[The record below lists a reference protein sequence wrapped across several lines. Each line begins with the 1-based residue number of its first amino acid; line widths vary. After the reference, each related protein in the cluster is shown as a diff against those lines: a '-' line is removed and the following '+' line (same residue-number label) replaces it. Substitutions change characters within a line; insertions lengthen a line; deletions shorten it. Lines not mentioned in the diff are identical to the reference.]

1 MLIGVDHGNKQIK
14 TVHCNPFVSG
24 LKQSVTRPFGQN
36 VLRYQNTYYTLS
48 TERIPYR
55 KDKTEDDRFFILT
68 LFALAGE
75 IEARGAYSS
84 EVQRIQLAVG
94 LPPAHFGAQVERFT
108 QYFRQ
113 RGVIEFEMQGKPYS
127 IYIEDAAC
135 FPQAYAAA
143 ATMLHTL
150 VEEPKAVILDIGG
163 FTADYLLMKNGEI
176 DLTSCD
182 SLENGVILLYNKVR
196 SKVNSELDLLLD
208 EGDVDAILMGKKTQ
222 YPDAAIRLTEQMAQ
236 EFINDLF
243 STLRERMLDLQYC
256 KVVFVGGGAI
266 LLKRQIE
273 TSGKVGTPFS
283 YRKSMQ
289 MRMAMSICTGLKQQ
303 AGDGMGEK
311 KERGR
316 FTLRFNEGDPIH
328 ETAIGLLE
336 LQSPRTKAQ
345 YVANA
350 VVYYNEHFGQEPQP
364 LNASIISKEA
374 VVAIV
379 KEILRQEG
387 MGQEKAKEQA
397 ITARLVEGPV
407 APVMPSTAQE
417 VDDDSEMDDRTRRL
431 IAGALSA
438 FRSRG

>member
-1 MLIGVDHGNKQIK
+1 MEPWK
-14 TVHCNPFVSG
+14 
-24 LKQSVTRPFGQN
+24 
-36 VLRYQNTYYTLS
+36 
-48 TERIPYR
+48 YR
-55 KDKTEDDRFFILT
+55 KL
-68 LFALAGE
+68 L
-75 IEARGAYSS
+75 
-84 EVQRIQLAVG
+84 
-94 LPPAHFGAQVERFT
+94 H
-108 QYFRQ
+108 
-113 RGVIEFEMQGKPYS
+113 QGKN
-127 IYIEDAAC
+127 E
-135 FPQAYAAA
+135 
-143 ATMLHTL
+143 
-150 VEEPKAVILDIGG
+150 
-163 FTADYLLMKNGEI
+163 KNGIAEAI
-176 DLTSCD
+176 PFLSCPT
-182 SLENGVILLYNKVR
+182 
-196 SKVNSELDLLLD
+196 
-208 EGDVDAILMGKKTQ
+208 M
-222 YPDAAIRLTEQMAQ
+222 
-236 EFINDLF
+236 
-243 STLRERMLDLQYC
+243 
-256 KVVFVGGGAI
+256 
-266 LLKRQIE
+266 
-273 TSGKVGTPFS
+273 FS
-283 YRKSMQ
+283 YRE
-289 MRMAMSICTGLKQQ
+289 AP
-303 AGDGMGEK
+303 
-311 KERGR
+311 